1 MDNRT
6 DPSVDAYIA
15 RFPAEI
21 QERLQLL
28 RQVIQQTAP
37 DAEETIAYAM
47 PAYRLHGSLVYFGA
61 FKQHIGFYP
70 TGSGITNFTQEL
82 TPYPSSKGAVQ
93 FPNDQPIPYDLV
105 ERIVAFRVQENLRKF
120 AAKKKRT

>member
-70 TGSGITNFTQEL
+70 TGSGITNFAQEL
-82 TPYPSSKGAVQ
+82 MPYPSSKGAVQ

-105 ERIVAFRVQENLRKF
+105 ERIVAFRVQENLQKF